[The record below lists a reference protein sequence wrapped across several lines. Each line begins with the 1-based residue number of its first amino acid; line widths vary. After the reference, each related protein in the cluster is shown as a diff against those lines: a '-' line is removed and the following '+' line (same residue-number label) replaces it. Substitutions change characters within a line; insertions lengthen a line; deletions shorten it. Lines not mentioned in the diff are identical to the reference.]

1 MEENGLNLKNLVT
14 LWQNEISV
22 KIGEKRANP
31 IFLQMKN
38 DLFKEIIFNLKMKNC
53 VKGPSKP
60 LLNAL
65 FVFRK

>member
-38 DLFKEIIFNLKMKNC
+38 DLFKEIIFNLKMKN
-53 VKGPSKP
+53 
-60 LLNAL
+60 
-65 FVFRK
+65 